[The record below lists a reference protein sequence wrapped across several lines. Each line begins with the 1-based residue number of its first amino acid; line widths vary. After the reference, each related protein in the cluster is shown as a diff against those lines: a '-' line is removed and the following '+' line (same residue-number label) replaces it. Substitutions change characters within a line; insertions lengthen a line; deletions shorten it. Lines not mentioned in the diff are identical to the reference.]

1 MVNGDLTGNPGKRP
15 SSDIDIETINSRKKR
30 RRSNQ
35 ESASQG
41 EFVDNEV
48 VVSPLANANLDPA
61 LSGGRNLFYQSD
73 VADTS
78 SDDDSLEVVEERTAP
93 AVEPDFDLNEAFTE
107 SSTVTPTSVVDLS
120 TQYSRDD
127 VTNGNPAGPSI
138 VDLEAA
144 EQQVIEITD
153 DEEEE
158 EEKENE
164 EGNGTT
170 GKETSGSAPVQ
181 FKAARDYRCPI
192 CFDPPDTA
200 LITPCGHIFCC
211 DCLFQMV
218 NSSRTQRHSGHCA
231 LCRKDVPLRS
241 VRMVILRK
249 KRVKKET

>member
-1 MVNGDLTGNPGKRP
+1 MVNGDLASNPGKRP
-15 SSDIDIETINSRKKR
+15 ASDTDIETINSRKKR
-30 RRSNQ
+30 RGSNQ
-35 ESASQG
+35 ESASRG
-41 EFVDNEV
+41 EHVEDEVDA
-48 VVSPLANANLDPA
+48 SPRTSANLDPA
-61 LSGGRNLFYQSD
+61 LSDGRNLFYQSD
-73 VADTS
+73 VTNTS
-78 SDDDSLEVVEERTAP
+78 SDDDSLEVVEERPAP
-93 AVEPDFDLNEAFTE
+93 ISEPDFDLNDAFTE
-107 SSTVTPTSVVDLS
+107 SSTVAPTSIVDLS

-127 VTNGNPAGPSI
+127 VTTNNQAEPSM

-153 DEEEE
+153 DEEGED
-158 EEKENE
+158 EKENE
-164 EGNGTT
+164 EGSGIT
-170 GKETSGSAPVQ
+170 GREDSGSAPVQ

-218 NSSRTQRHSGHCA
+218 NSSRTQRRSGHCA
-231 LCRKDVPLRS
+231 LCRKDVPLRN